1 MRADALRNRSA
12 IADAA
17 LRLAG
22 ERGEAVSMEDIAR
35 EAGVGVG
42 TLYRHFPDRRALL
55 EDIAVDALREL
66 RDATR
71 AEAGRAPAWEALLR
85 IVDHCVALPL
95 SLTKSLLTDEPE
107 RAELPE
113 LEVEVTSLIA
123 GIVADAQREG
133 DLRADVP
140 PAEAVRVLNV
150 AVCRCG
156 ARADDHL
163 TRVVLDGL
171 RVPKNRRPPVWRGD
185 EGRGEG
191 S

>member
-1 MRADALRNRSA
+1 MRADARRNRSA
-12 IADAA
+12 ITSAA

-66 RDATR
+66 LEATR
-71 AEAGRAPAWEALLR
+71 AEVGQTPAWEALLR

-95 SLTKSLLTDEPE
+95 PLTKSLLTGEPE
-107 RAELPE
+107 HPELPE
-113 LEVEVTSLIA
+113 LEAEVNALIA
-123 GIVADAQREG
+123 EIAAHAQREG

-140 PAEAVRVLNV
+140 PTEVVRVLNV

-163 TRVVLDGL
+163 TRVLLDGL
-171 RVPKNRRPPVWRGD
+171 RAPKN
-185 EGRGEG
+185 
-191 S
+191 

>member
-1 MRADALRNRSA
+1 VRADARRNRSA
-12 IADAA
+12 ITSAA

-66 RDATR
+66 REAAR
-71 AEAGRAPAWEALLR
+71 AEVGRTPAWESLLR
-85 IVDHCVALPL
+85 LVDRCMALPL
-95 SLTKSLLTDEPE
+95 PLTRSLITDRPQ
-107 RAELPE
+107 RPE
-113 LEVEVTSLIA
+113 LLELQAEVNALTAEIA
-123 GIVADAQREG
+123 AAAQREG

-140 PAEAVRVLNV
+140 PTEVVQVLEV
-150 AVCRCG
+150 ATCRCG
-156 ARADDHL
+156 ARVDDHL
-163 TRVVLDGL
+163 TRVLLDGL
-171 RVPKNRRPPVWRGD
+171 RAAK
-185 EGRGEG
+185 

>member
-1 MRADALRNRSA
+1 MRADARRNRSA
-12 IADAA
+12 ITSAA

-55 EDIAVDALREL
+55 EDIAVDTLREL
-66 RDATR
+66 LEAAR
-71 AEAGRAPAWEALLR
+71 AEVGRAPAWEALLR
-85 IVDHCVALPL
+85 IVERSVTLPL
-95 SLTKSLLTDEPE
+95 SLTKSLITEDAERPE
-107 RAELPE
+107 LAELE
-113 LEVEVTSLIA
+113 AEVNAVIA
-123 GIVADAQREG
+123 DIAADSQREG

-140 PAEAVRVLNV
+140 PAEVVRVLDV

-156 ARADDHL
+156 ARVDDPL
-163 TRVVLDGL
+163 TRVLLDGL
-171 RVPKNRRPPVWRGD
+171 RTPR
-185 EGRGEG
+185 

>member
-12 IADAA
+12 IASAA

-22 ERGEAVSMEDIAR
+22 ERGDAVSMEDIAR

-55 EDIAVDALREL
+55 EDIAVDTLREL
-66 RDATR
+66 LEATR
-71 AEAGRAPAWEALLR
+71 AEVGRTPAWEALLR
-85 IVDHCVALPL
+85 IVDHCVTLPL
-95 SLTKSLLTDEPE
+95 ALTKSLITDEPE
-107 RAELPE
+107 RPELPE
-113 LEVEVTSLIA
+113 LEAEVIALIA
-123 GIVADAQREG
+123 EIAADAQRQG

-140 PAEAVRVLNV
+140 PAEVVGVLNV

-163 TRVVLDGL
+163 TRVLLDGL
-171 RVPKNRRPPVWRGD
+171 RARQN
-185 EGRGEG
+185 
-191 S
+191 

>member
-1 MRADALRNRSA
+1 MRADARRNRSA
-12 IADAA
+12 ITGAA

-55 EDIAVDALREL
+55 EDIAVDTLRNLLE
-66 RDATR
+66 AAR
-71 AEAGRAPAWEALLR
+71 AEVGRSPAWEALLR
-85 IVDHCVALPL
+85 LVDHCMALPL
-95 SLTKSLLTDEPE
+95 SLTKSLITGQPE
-107 RAELPE
+107 RAELTD
-113 LEVEVTSLIA
+113 LEAEVNGLIA
-123 GIVADAQREG
+123 AIAADAQREG

-140 PAEAVRVLNV
+140 PTEVVRVLNV

-163 TRVVLDGL
+163 TRVLLAGL
-171 RVPKNRRPPVWRGD
+171 RPPKN
-185 EGRGEG
+185 
-191 S
+191 

>member
-1 MRADALRNRSA
+1 VRADARRNRSA
-12 IADAA
+12 ITTAA

-55 EDIAVDALREL
+55 EDIAVDTLREL
-66 RDATR
+66 AAATR
-71 AEAGRAPAWEALLR
+71 AEVGATPAWEALLR
-85 IVDHCVALPL
+85 VVDHCVALPL
-95 SLTKSLLTDEPE
+95 ALIKSLVTGEPE
-107 RAELPE
+107 RPE
-113 LEVEVTSLIA
+113 LSRLEAEVNALIA
-123 GIVADAQREG
+123 EIAADAQREG

-140 PAEAVRVLNV
+140 PAEVVRVLNV

-163 TRVVLDGL
+163 TRVLLDGL
-171 RVPKNRRPPVWRGD
+171 HAPKN
-185 EGRGEG
+185 
-191 S
+191 

>member
-1 MRADALRNRSA
+1 MRADARRNRSA
-12 IADAA
+12 ITTAA
-17 LRLAG
+17 LRLAA
-22 ERGEAVSMEDIAR
+22 ERGDAVSMEDIAR

-55 EDIAVDALREL
+55 EDIAVDTLREL
-66 RDATR
+66 LEATR
-71 AEAGRAPAWEALLR
+71 AEVGRSPAWQALLR

-95 SLTKSLLTDEPE
+95 PLAKSLITDQPR
-107 RAELPE
+107 RAELSG
-113 LEVEVTSLIA
+113 LEAEINALIA
-123 GIVADAQREG
+123 EIASDAQRQG

-140 PAEAVRVLNV
+140 PMEVVRVLDV

-163 TRVVLDGL
+163 TRVLLDGL
-171 RVPKNRRPPVWRGD
+171 RAQKNQVRSPGP
-185 EGRGEG
+185 

>member
-1 MRADALRNRSA
+1 MRADARRNRSA
-12 IADAA
+12 ITSAA
-17 LRLAG
+17 LLLAR

-35 EAGVGVG
+35 AAGVGVG

-55 EDIAVDALREL
+55 EDIAVDTLREL
-66 RDATR
+66 LDATR
-71 AEAGRAPAWEALLR
+71 AEVGRTPAWAALLR

-95 SLTKSLLTDEPE
+95 ALTKSLITSEPE
-107 RAELPE
+107 RPELPE
-113 LEVEVTSLIA
+113 LEVEINALITKIA
-123 GIVADAQREG
+123 AKAQREG

-140 PAEAVRVLNV
+140 PTEVVRVLNV

-171 RVPKNRRPPVWRGD
+171 HTPKN
-185 EGRGEG
+185 
-191 S
+191 

>member
-1 MRADALRNRSA
+1 VRADARRNRSA
-12 IADAA
+12 IAVAA

-55 EDIAVDALREL
+55 EDIAVDTLREL
-66 RDATR
+66 LVATR
-71 AEAGRAPAWEALLR
+71 AEVGRTPAWEALLR

-95 SLTKSLLTDEPE
+95 SLTKSMITGEPG
-107 RAELPE
+107 RPELPE
-113 LEVEVTSLIA
+113 MEVEVNALIA
-123 GIVADAQREG
+123 EIAAAAQREG

-140 PAEAVRVLNV
+140 PAEVVRVLNV

-163 TRVVLDGL
+163 TRVLLDGL
-171 RVPKNRRPPVWRGD
+171 RAPK
-185 EGRGEG
+185 

>member
-1 MRADALRNRSA
+1 VRADARRNRSA
-12 IADAA
+12 ITSAA

-55 EDIAVDALREL
+55 EDIAVDTLREL
-66 RDATR
+66 LEATR
-71 AEAGRAPAWEALLR
+71 AEVGRTPAWEALLR

-95 SLTKSLLTDEPE
+95 PLAKSLVTGEPE
-107 RAELPE
+107 RPELPE
-113 LEVEVTSLIA
+113 LEAEVNALIA
-123 GIVADAQREG
+123 EIAADAQREG

-140 PAEAVRVLNV
+140 PAEVVRVLDV
-150 AVCRCG
+150 AVSRCG

-163 TRVVLDGL
+163 TRVLLDGL
-171 RVPKNRRPPVWRGD
+171 RAPSHR
-185 EGRGEG
+185 
-191 S
+191 